1 MSESLDEPMQLGQS
15 ISAGERR
22 HSVANSGHV
31 DESSRSGGANA
42 TPGSPQT
49 GIPTSPEPT
58 RALKHIKLVKS
69 KKSSGA
75 ISIAVTAVG
84 AAA

>member
-1 MSESLDEPMQLGQS
+1 MSESPDEPMQLGQPLS
-15 ISAGERR
+15 TGERR
-22 HSVANSGHV
+22 HSLANGGHV

-49 GIPTSPEPT
+49 GVPTSPEPT
-58 RALKHIKLVKS
+58 RALKHIKLIKS

-75 ISIAVTAVG
+75 ISIAVAAVG
-84 AAA
+84 VAA